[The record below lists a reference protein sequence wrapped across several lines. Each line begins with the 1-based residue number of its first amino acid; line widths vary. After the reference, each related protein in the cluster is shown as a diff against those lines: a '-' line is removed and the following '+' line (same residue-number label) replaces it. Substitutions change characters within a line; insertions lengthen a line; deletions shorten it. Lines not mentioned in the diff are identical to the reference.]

1 MNTLFAAMLAAT
13 LIDGIAPSPAATLP
27 RCDVQYELVAG
38 QRLVETCSLSRLHAR
53 NGVVQIQTN
62 SELVDASL
70 ITVVGSA
77 CLAKSACEWQV
88 VMSLTNQSAIYVKGT
103 ARVIGW

>member
-1 MNTLFAAMLAAT
+1 MHLLYAAILAST
-13 LIDGIAPSPAATLP
+13 LIDGVPPTPAATLP
-27 RCDVQYELVAG
+27 NCDIQYELVAG

-53 NGVVQIQTN
+53 RGQIQIQTN

-70 ITVVGSA
+70 ITVVGTD
-77 CLAKSACEWQV
+77 CLAKSSCEWQV

-103 ARVIGW
+103 ARVNGW